1 MNQRENPFFNLL
13 FNILIPIILLNKG
26 HLIFGSKN
34 GVLILILA
42 LTFPVCYGVFD
53 FIKHKRKNII
63 SLFGVLNVSFTGGFA
78 LFKLDGIWFAVKEA
92 AFPLLIGIFVFI
104 SAYTRKN
111 FFEYLLRQAPI
122 FKWPLIEEK
131 IQIFSTEN
139 QLKILFKKATIMFS
153 ISFFISAIL
162 NFILAIYI
170 FSEKS
175 RPGISTNEIEIILN
189 KKIAD
194 MTWLG
199 FVVIGLPMT
208 AFAIGIFWWFLK
220 KLREITQLSMEQMLA
235 TTPSSAKK
243 EEHPSP
249 LPE

>member
-34 GVLILILA
+34 GVLILVLA
-42 LTFPVCYGVFD
+42 LSFPVFYGVFD

-63 SLFGVLNVSFTGGFA
+63 SLFGILNVSFTGGFA
-78 LFKLDGIWFAVKEA
+78 LFKLDGIWFAIKEA

-122 FKWPLIEEK
+122 FKWQLIEEK
-131 IQIFSTEN
+131 IQIFSSTN
-139 QLKILFKKATIMFS
+139 QLKVLFKKATIMFS
-153 ISFFISAIL
+153 ISFFISAVL

-170 FSEKS
+170 FSENNM
-175 RPGISTNEIEIILN
+175 PGISTNETEMILN

-199 FVVIGLPMT
+199 FIVIGLPMT
-208 AFAIGIFWWFLK
+208 RFRYWYFVVVFKKVRKDHSTFYGTNVGNYTTIFK
-220 KLREITQLSMEQMLA
+220 KRRTPVIT
-235 TTPSSAKK
+235 T
-243 EEHPSP
+243 
-249 LPE
+249 